1 MRICGII
8 AEYNPFHR
16 GHGLHIHKTRQ
27 LLGPDTAIVC
37 CMSGSYV
44 QRGGPALAE
53 KHLRARWAVENGA
66 DLVLEL
72 PSPYALSSAE
82 GFARGALS
90 LLDALGCVTDL
101 SFGSEC
107 GDTAALDRLAATLVE
122 HDTVAATLL
131 ELRTGIPYAAAR
143 ERALYQQV
151 QEQAGLLRQPNDL
164 LGVEYCK
171 AIRWLGSPIVP
182 HAILR
187 EGPGHDAPS
196 PAQGLCSAS
205 WLRQRLQEGD
215 WAACAPYLP
224 PSVCRS
230 LEELR
235 CQGRGPLLEQN
246 GQRAVLARLWTLSPE
261 ELARLPGAAEGLE
274 NRLWEAIRQGSTIE
288 EICRMAKTKRYAF
301 SRLRRMVWC
310 AFLDLTA
317 QEAAAPPAYLRVLA
331 FSDRGRA
338 VLSLARKQARLPLVT
353 KPAHGRQ
360 LPPAARQAF
369 EKEALRTRL
378 SHLFAPDPGAYA
390 PGEEWTQ
397 GPYYHRPEAPA
408 PPYNK

>member
-1 MRICGII
+1 MRICGIV

-107 GDTAALDRLAATLVE
+107 GDTAALDRLAATLLE

-205 WLRQRLQEGD
+205 WLR
-215 WAACAPYLP
+215 
-224 PSVCRS
+224 
-230 LEELR
+230 
-235 CQGRGPLLEQN
+235 
-246 GQRAVLARLWTLSPE
+246 
-261 ELARLPGAAEGLE
+261 
-274 NRLWEAIRQGSTIE
+274 
-288 EICRMAKTKRYAF
+288 
-301 SRLRRMVWC
+301 
-310 AFLDLTA
+310 
-317 QEAAAPPAYLRVLA
+317 
-331 FSDRGRA
+331 
-338 VLSLARKQARLPLVT
+338 
-353 KPAHGRQ
+353 
-360 LPPAARQAF
+360 
-369 EKEALRTRL
+369 
-378 SHLFAPDPGAYA
+378 
-390 PGEEWTQ
+390 
-397 GPYYHRPEAPA
+397 
-408 PPYNK
+408 